1 MSLLKKSITV
11 SISARSVIVLC
22 YSISTVQLFVTPWTV
37 ARQASPSMGFSRQE
51 YWRGLP
57 IPSPGDLTNPGI
69 ESGSP
74 ALQAE
79 SLLSEPPGKSFSK
92 VNERNTDM

>member
-57 IPSPGDLTNPGI
+57 FPSPGDLTNPGI

-74 ALQAE
+74 AFQAE
-79 SLLSEPPGKSFSK
+79 SLLSEPPGNSFSK